1 MGMERWKWRWRW
13 KWIWEN
19 PFYRGFCTI
28 PNSSISQP
36 GSVQVQ
42 HVYTLC
48 ARGQLQEALTL
59 FYAIN
64 IPHSQAYA
72 TLLQG
77 CARHR
82 CLDQGRALH
91 HHMLAHNHEP
101 DLFVTN
107 HLINFY
113 AKCGCLDVARQ
124 LFDQM
129 PHRNLVSWTALITGY
144 SQHDRPEDCFQ
155 LFSYMLAHHR
165 PTEFAFASVLGSCDC
180 IRGRQV
186 HALVLKTSFDAYVY
200 VANALIT
207 MYSKSLY
214 SDDAWVIFQTM
225 STRSLITWNS
235 MLAGFQ
241 LCGHGAQSL
250 DLFSRMHCDGIG
262 FDRATFLSVISSLCS
277 EGNDVVLGLEHC
289 YQLHCLASKT
299 GFVSQVEVAT
309 ALMIAYSKL
318 GGDASEC
325 YRLFTETSDCQDV
338 VSWTGII
345 TSCAE
350 QKPEQALLLFSQLRW
365 EGLNPDCYTFSAVIK
380 ACACLATEQLGSAV
394 HAQVVKAGFE
404 EDTVLANA
412 LIHAYARCGSICWS
426 EQVFNR
432 IEFPDTVSWNSIF
445 KAYALHG
452 KAVEAL
458 QLFEQMNVQPD
469 AATFVAL
476 LTACSHAG
484 LVDEGTKIFDMMVQN
499 YRIYPQRDH
508 FACMV
513 DILGRAGHLL
523 EAEALIYRMP
533 MEPDSV
539 IWSALLG
546 ACRKHREPKMAE
558 LAGRKLMELDPKN
571 SLGYVLMSNIYS
583 SEGCF
588 HNAAFIR
595 KEMKGCRVRKEPGL
609 SWIEIENQVHE
620 FACGGQRHPQR
631 EAICAELEVL
641 VGQLKEM
648 GYVPETNSA
657 LHDIGEEHKEELLF
671 CHSEKLAL
679 AFVVMNSGRS
689 DWKTIRIMKNI
700 RICLD
705 CHNFMKLASDLLQ
718 REILVRDSNRF
729 HHFRDGLCSC
739 SDYW

>member
-1 MGMERWKWRWRW
+1 MGMERWTWRWRW
-13 KWIWEN
+13 RWER
-19 PFYRGFCTI
+19 FYSGFCTI

-36 GSVQVQ
+36 DSVQLQYVF
-42 HVYTLC
+42 TLC
-48 ARGQLQEALTL
+48 ARGQLQEALSL

-64 IPHSQAYA
+64 KPNSQAYA

-91 HHMLAHNHEP
+91 QHMLAHSHDP

-107 HLINFY
+107 HLINLY
-113 AKCGCLDVARQ
+113 AKCGCLEVARQ

-129 PHRNLVSWTALITGY
+129 PLRNLVSWTALITGY
-144 SQHDRPEDCFQ
+144 DQHGRSDDCFR
-155 LFSYMLAHHR
+155 LFSSMLAHHH
-165 PTEFAFASVLGSCDC
+165 PTEFAFASVLGSCNC

-186 HALVLKTSFDAYVY
+186 HALVLKTSFDTYVY

-207 MYSKSLY
+207 MYSKNLGC
-214 SDDAWVIFQTM
+214 DGAWAVFQSM
-225 STRSLITWNS
+225 PTRSLITWNS

-241 LCGHGAQSL
+241 LCGYGAQSL
-250 DLFSRMHCDGIG
+250 DLFSQMHSDGIG

-277 EGNDVVLGLEHC
+277 DDNDVVLGLEHC
-289 YQLHCLASKT
+289 YHLHCLALKT

-309 ALMIAYSKL
+309 ALMNAYSKL
-318 GGDASEC
+318 GGDVSEC
-325 YRLFTETSDCQDV
+325 YWLFNETSGCRDV

-350 QKPEQALLLFSQLRW
+350 QKPEQALLLFRQMKW

-380 ACACLATEQLGSAV
+380 ACAGLSTECHGSAV
-394 HAQVVKAGFE
+394 HAQVIKVGFE
-404 EDTVLANA
+404 EDMVLANA
-412 LIHAYARCGSICWS
+412 LIHAYARCGSICRS

-432 IEFPDTVSWNSIF
+432 MEFLDIVSWNSIF

-452 KAVEAL
+452 KAVKAL

-469 AATFVAL
+469 AATFVSL

-484 LVDEGTKIFDMMVQN
+484 LVDQGTKIFDMMIQN
-499 YRIYPQRDH
+499 YGIYPQRDH

-523 EAEALIYRMP
+523 EAEALIYKMP

-539 IWSALLG
+539 VWSALLG
-546 ACRKHREPKMAE
+546 ACRKHRESKMAE

-588 HNAAFIR
+588 HTAAFIR
-595 KEMKGCRVRKEPGL
+595 KEMRGCRVRKEPGL
-609 SWIEIENQVHE
+609 SWIEVENQVHE
-620 FACGGQRHPQR
+620 FASGGQRHPQR

-641 VGQLKEM
+641 VGKLKGM

-657 LHDIGEEHKEELLF
+657 LHDIGEEHKEEQLF
-671 CHSEKLAL
+671 YHSEKLAL
-679 AFVVMNSGRS
+679 AFVVMNSGRVC

-718 REILVRDSNRF
+718 REILVRDANRF
-729 HHFRDGLCSC
+729 HQFRGGLCSC